1 MMLLKILLFELRYRF
16 NRPATYIYFGILFL
30 MSFLF
35 ITTDVVQI
43 GGSQGA
49 VYRNSP
55 FTINQTVL
63 ILNLFAA
70 MICSAI
76 MGVPIYRD
84 FEHRFH
90 EILFT
95 TPISKFQY
103 LLGRFLGS
111 YIITVLVMSGT
122 LVGIAVGSTM
132 PYLDAEQLAPFHW
145 SYYWQPFYT
154 IILPNVL
161 FMGAIFF
168 TVGALSRNIF
178 AIYVQGILFL
188 VLYLLSD
195 TLTGNIDNKLI
206 ASLLDPIGLSASS
219 EITKF
224 WTPAQRNE
232 LIIPI
237 QGYLFYNRLLWVFI
251 GILVF
256 IINYRL
262 FSFSAQPIRLGKKKV
277 LESNQ
282 ELILHKLQLPKTQ
295 QIFNFWGSVMQF
307 WKIVRFESKLIFRS
321 PIFFIIVLMG
331 IFTAYLNISQDSA
344 MYGIYTFPVTS
355 KIIQTVAD
363 TFSLFFII
371 IITFYTGELIWR
383 ERNYKINQ
391 IADALPI
398 KNYTLMLSKFFA
410 MLMVLVVLNLMLML
424 TCIFLQTASGYTNYQ
439 ITTAFKYLF
448 LEGFPSYIFL
458 VMFAFFVH
466 ALVNNKFLGHTIVI
480 LTYIINIALV
490 SNGFE
495 HNLYLLGETP
505 SITLSDMNGFG
516 HFMEAINWFHIYW
529 LLIGTSLMVLATQ
542 LWVRGT
548 DYNFSSRI
556 KIANQ
561 RFNVRSKLIFTSLIL
576 ICITCGSYIY
586 YNTTQLN
593 IYFPKNE
600 QRAYMAAF
608 ERKYKKFEK
617 TLQPRIISVN
627 NQVDIF
633 PLERT
638 VKIKGQWWLKNKHQ
652 QNVDTIILNL
662 EEAFNIHHKEVELSI
677 ATKILVSNDTLG
689 FYMFKLLKPL
699 MPGDSMQII
708 FSYDIV
714 HHGFENA
721 FQQKDIVYNGSFF
734 NSSFFPSFGYHAEME
749 ISNNDDRKKENL
761 PKKPLTAAITDSSKY
776 NNSYISDDADWINFE
791 TIVSTTE
798 NQIAIAPGY
807 LQKEWKVKNRRY
819 FHYKMNAPILNF
831 YAYLSAE
838 YQVKKDHWQ
847 DVNIEIYYQKGHEY
861 NIDRMIVGIKH
872 ALIYYTKNFGPY
884 QHKQARIIE
893 FPAYASFAQAFPN
906 TIPYSESIGFIL
918 DINDPN
924 TIDAVYYVTAHEMA
938 HQWWAHQ
945 VIGAPVDGMTVFS
958 ETMSQYSALMVM
970 KKQFGKEKMKKF
982 LAYELD
988 KYQSDRGREREKEQ
1002 PLLFNQ
1008 NQPYLHY
1015 NKGSVVMYALQDLI
1029 GEEKVNLAARN
1040 FIEKY
1045 KFKAAPYPNAL
1056 DFYSFIQAE
1065 TPDSLKQMV
1074 DDLFLRITVFNN
1086 SCKKATVKETNDKK
1100 YLVTVELELQKFYA
1114 DSVGNEKLTPLN
1126 DWIDIGAVDE
1136 NEHLLYSTKVKA
1148 TQNKMTYQFLINKKP
1163 YKAGIDPLNQLI
1175 DKDGDDNLV
1184 KVN

>member
-1 MMLLKILLFELRYRF
+1 MMLLNVFFFELRYRL

-49 VYRNSP
+49 VFRNSP
-55 FTINQTVL
+55 YTINQTVL

-76 MGVPIYRD
+76 MGVPVYRD

-95 TPISKFQY
+95 TPISKLQY

-111 YIITVLVMSGT
+111 YVITVLVMSGT
-122 LVGIAVGSTM
+122 LVGIAFGSAM
-132 PYLDAEQLAPFHW
+132 PYLDPEQLAPFHF
-145 SYYWQPFYT
+145 SYYWQPFYS

-161 FMGAIFF
+161 FMGALFF
-168 TVGALSRNIF
+168 TVGALTRNLL

-195 TLTGNIDNKLI
+195 TLTGNMDNKLI

-232 LIIPI
+232 LIIPL
-237 QGYLFYNRLLWVFI
+237 QGYLLYNRLLWVMI

-256 IINYRL
+256 LVNYRL
-262 FSFSAQPIRLGKKKV
+262 FSFSAQAISIKKKKIV
-277 LESNQ
+277 ETSK
-282 ELILHKLQLPKTQ
+282 ELILQKLQLPKTQ
-295 QIFNFWGSVMQF
+295 QRFNFLGDLHQF

-321 PIFFIIVLMG
+321 PLFFIIVLMG
-331 IFTAYLNISQDSA
+331 IFTAYLNVSEDSE

-355 KIIQTVAD
+355 KIIQTIAD
-363 TFSLFFII
+363 IFSLFFII
-371 IITFYTGELIWR
+371 IITFYTGELVWR
-383 ERNYKINQ
+383 ERNNKINQ

-398 KNYTLMLSKFFA
+398 KNVTLILSKFFA
-410 MLMVLVVLNLMLML
+410 MLLVLVLLNLALIL
-424 TCIFLQTASGYTNYQ
+424 TSMMLQTASGYTNYESG
-439 ITTAFKYLF
+439 IALKYMF
-448 LEGFPSYIFL
+448 LESFPGYISL
-458 VMFAFFVH
+458 VMFSFFIH

-480 LTYIINIALV
+480 ITYIINIALQT
-490 SNGFE
+490 NGFE
-495 HNLYLLGETP
+495 HKLYLLAETP
-505 SITLSDMNGFG
+505 SIKLSDMNGFG
-516 HFMEAINWFHIYW
+516 HYMEAIHWFQFYW
-529 LLIGTSLMVLATQ
+529 LLIGTILMVLAIQ

-548 DYNFSSRI
+548 DLNFKSRI
-556 KIANQ
+556 KIASQ
-561 RFNVRSKLIFTSLIL
+561 RFNLRTKFVLTGLIL
-576 ICITCGSYIY
+576 VCIACGSFIY

-593 IYFPKNE
+593 LYLPKNE
-600 QRAYMAAF
+600 QRAYLATI
-608 ERKYKKFEK
+608 ERKYKKYEK
-617 TLQPRIISVN
+617 TLQPRIIAIN

-633 PLERT
+633 PSERT
-638 VKIKGQWWLKNKHQ
+638 VKIKGQWWLKNKNQHA
-652 QNVDTIILNL
+652 VDTIIYNL
-662 EEAFNIHHKEVELSI
+662 EEAFNTHNKVINFSI
-677 ATKILVSNDTLG
+677 ASQIIVSNDSLG
-689 FYMFKLLKPL
+689 FYMVKLQKPL
-699 MPGDSMQII
+699 MPGDSMQFN
-708 FSYDIV
+708 FSYDII
-714 HHGFENA
+714 HQGFENE
-721 FQQKDIVYNGSFF
+721 FQQNDIVYNGTFF
-734 NSSFFPSFGYHAEME
+734 NSSFFPSFGYNSE
-749 ISNNDDRKKENL
+749 IEIRNNDERKKENL
-761 PKKPLTAAITDSSKY
+761 PKRKLSAAITDSSKY
-776 NNSYISDDADWINFE
+776 NNTYISNDADWINFE
-791 TIVSTTE
+791 TTVSTVQ

-807 LQKEWKVKNRRY
+807 LQKEWSSNGRKY
-819 FHYKMNAPILNF
+819 FHYKMDAPILNF
-831 YAYLSAE
+831 YAYLSAD
-838 YQVKKDHWQ
+838 YQVKKDKWN

-872 ALIYYTKNFGPY
+872 SLAYYTKNFGPY
-884 QHKQARIIE
+884 QHKQARILE
-893 FPAYASFAQAFPN
+893 FPAYATFAQAFPN
-906 TIPYSESIGFIL
+906 TIPFSEGIGFIL
-918 DINDPN
+918 NINDPK

-988 KYQSDRGREREKEQ
+988 KYQTERGREREKEQ
-1002 PLLFNQ
+1002 ALLFNQ

-1029 GEEKVNLAARN
+1029 GEDKVNLAAKN
-1040 FIEKY
+1040 FINTY
-1045 KFKAAPYPNAL
+1045 KFKGPPYPNAI
-1056 DFYSFIQAE
+1056 DFYSYIKAQ

-1086 SCKKATVKETNDKK
+1086 SCKKATVETTKDKK
-1100 YLVTVELELQKFYA
+1100 YLVTVSLELQKYYA
-1114 DSVGNEKLTPLN
+1114 DSVGNENLTTLN

-1136 NEHLLYSTKVKA
+1136 NDNLLYSKKVKMNK
-1148 TQNKMTYQFLINKKP
+1148 NKMSYQFVMDKKP

-1175 DKDGDDNLV
+1175 DKDGEDNLMR
-1184 KVN
+1184 VN

>member
-1 MMLLKILLFELRYRF
+1 
-16 NRPATYIYFGILFL
+16 
-30 MSFLF
+30 
-35 ITTDVVQI
+35 
-43 GGSQGA
+43 
-49 VYRNSP
+49 
-55 FTINQTVL
+55 
-63 ILNLFAA
+63 
-70 MICSAI
+70 
-76 MGVPIYRD
+76 
-84 FEHRFH
+84 
-90 EILFT
+90 
-95 TPISKFQY
+95 
-103 LLGRFLGS
+103 
-111 YIITVLVMSGT
+111 
-122 LVGIAVGSTM
+122 
-132 PYLDAEQLAPFHW
+132 
-145 SYYWQPFYT
+145 
-154 IILPNVL
+154 
-161 FMGAIFF
+161 
-168 TVGALSRNIF
+168 
-178 AIYVQGILFL
+178 
-188 VLYLLSD
+188 
-195 TLTGNIDNKLI
+195 
-206 ASLLDPIGLSASS
+206 
-219 EITKF
+219 
-224 WTPAQRNE
+224 
-232 LIIPI
+232 
-237 QGYLFYNRLLWVFI
+237 
-251 GILVF
+251 
-256 IINYRL
+256 
-262 FSFSAQPIRLGKKKV
+262 
-277 LESNQ
+277 
-282 ELILHKLQLPKTQ
+282 
-295 QIFNFWGSVMQF
+295 
-307 WKIVRFESKLIFRS
+307 
-321 PIFFIIVLMG
+321 
-331 IFTAYLNISQDSA
+331 
-344 MYGIYTFPVTS
+344 
-355 KIIQTVAD
+355 
-363 TFSLFFII
+363 
-371 IITFYTGELIWR
+371 
-383 ERNYKINQ
+383 
-391 IADALPI
+391 
-398 KNYTLMLSKFFA
+398 
-410 MLMVLVVLNLMLML
+410 
-424 TCIFLQTASGYTNYQ
+424 
-439 ITTAFKYLF
+439 
-448 LEGFPSYIFL
+448 
-458 VMFAFFVH
+458 
-466 ALVNNKFLGHTIVI
+466 
-480 LTYIINIALV
+480 
-490 SNGFE
+490 
-495 HNLYLLGETP
+495 
-505 SITLSDMNGFG
+505 
-516 HFMEAINWFHIYW
+516 
-529 LLIGTSLMVLATQ
+529 
-542 LWVRGT
+542 
-548 DYNFSSRI
+548 
-556 KIANQ
+556 
-561 RFNVRSKLIFTSLIL
+561 
-576 ICITCGSYIY
+576 
-586 YNTTQLN
+586 
-593 IYFPKNE
+593 
-600 QRAYMAAF
+600 
-608 ERKYKKFEK
+608 
-617 TLQPRIISVN
+617 
-627 NQVDIF
+627 
-633 PLERT
+633 
-638 VKIKGQWWLKNKHQ
+638 
-652 QNVDTIILNL
+652 
-662 EEAFNIHHKEVELSI
+662 
-677 ATKILVSNDTLG
+677 
-689 FYMFKLLKPL
+689 
-699 MPGDSMQII
+699 
-708 FSYDIV
+708 
-714 HHGFENA
+714 
-721 FQQKDIVYNGSFF
+721 
-734 NSSFFPSFGYHAEME
+734 ME

-776 NNSYISDDADWINFE
+776 NNTYISDDADWINFE

-1136 NEHLLYSTKVKA
+1136 NEHLLFSTKVKA
-1148 TQNKMTYQFLINKKP
+1148 TQNKMTYHFLINKKP